1 MKLFKNYKRL
11 YEIEVSNRKLLE
23 EKKKELSNEN
33 VDYQIKIQDQT
44 NEIRTLKEEV
54 ARLKIELEDLQGFK
68 KQSDD
73 CIVALKKEKSVLKR
87 KITNLQ
93 KEMRESNGE
102 AN

>member
-44 NEIRTLKEEV
+44 NEIRTLKEDV
-54 ARLKIELEDLQGFK
+54 AKLKIELEDLQGFK

>member
-1 MKLFKNYKRL
+1 MNLFKNYKRL

-54 ARLKIELEDLQGFK
+54 AKLKIELEDLQGFK

-93 KEMRESNGE
+93 KEMRESNAE
-102 AN
+102 TN

>member
-1 MKLFKNYKRL
+1 MNLFKNYKRL

-23 EKKKELSNEN
+23 KKKKELSNEN

-54 ARLKIELEDLQGFK
+54 AKLKIELEDLQGFK

>member
-54 ARLKIELEDLQGFK
+54 AKLKIELEDLQGFK

>member
-11 YEIEVSNRKLLE
+11 YEIEVSNRKILE

-54 ARLKIELEDLQGFK
+54 AKLKIELEDLQGFK

-93 KEMRESNGE
+93 KEMRE
-102 AN
+102 AK

>member
-1 MKLFKNYKRL
+1 MSLFKNYKRL

-23 EKKKELSNEN
+23 KKKKELSNEN

-54 ARLKIELEDLQGFK
+54 AKLKIELEDLQGFK

>member
-23 EKKKELSNEN
+23 DRKKELYDKNIE
-33 VDYQIKIQDQT
+33 YQIEIQDQT

-54 ARLKIELEDLQGFK
+54 AKLKIELEDLQGFK

-73 CIVALKKEKSVLKR
+73 CIVALKKERTNLKR

-93 KEMRESNGE
+93 KEMGVENGK
-102 AN
+102 